1 MREKDFQTQFA
12 KKNTLSGVFELKFC
26 KGTSLPFSS
35 LAEHQEKALLAA
47 TSKEGLFHKIT
58 DAPFFKDAHNKMR
71 FTRPKPFDAFF
82 LANMDAYVVI
92 MWWIPRK
99 HKAVYYIKI
108 QDWIEARNCVD
119 RKSLTEPAAIKYA
132 THIEDYFKKT

>member
-71 FTRPKPFDAFF
+71 FTRPKPFDCFY
-82 LANMDAYVVI
+82 LQYIPAYVVV
-92 MWWIPRK
+92 MWWEPRK
-99 HKAVYYIKI
+99 KKNVYYIPI
-108 QDWIEARNCVD
+108 YAWISMRELVK
-119 RKSLTEPAAIKYA
+119 RKSITEQMA
-132 THIEDYFKKT
+132 EDGASRTESYLKK